1 MIRTMPA
8 ATDWGRYWNL
18 RSDTIYLN
26 HGSFGPAP
34 EPVLAA
40 QRRWKTAL
48 DEQPMDF
55 FTRLHEPAWHGARRR
70 LAEWLG
76 AAEDNL
82 VFVENATHAMNIVA
96 DSFPLAVDDEVVLND
111 HEYGA
116 VIRIWRRACE
126 RAGAAPPRIA
136 ALPRPLDD
144 PEEVVKSIFAAVT
157 PRTRLIIVS
166 HITSPTALT
175 LPVEAICRRAATA
188 GIAVCVD
195 GPHALA
201 QLDLSL
207 DSLGCDFYAASC
219 HKWLSA
225 PFGSG
230 FLYVAPRHQSSIRVP
245 QLSWGRLL
253 PATPAAW
260 FEEFIWSGTRDSSPY
275 LAIPDAIDFL
285 LSVGIESFRTHARSL
300 ADYARRRLGERFQL
314 PPLATHPDRWHVAM
328 AHLPLPPGD
337 ARQLQHS
344 LWNKYR
350 IEVPIVAW
358 SGGRYVRVSCHL
370 YNTREQIDLL
380 ADALEDLIGHGG

>member
-1 MIRTMPA
+1 MPA
-8 ATDWGRYWNL
+8 AAATDLGRLWKL
-18 RSDTIYLN
+18 RPDTIYLN

-40 QRRWKTAL
+40 QRRWKAAL

-55 FTRLHEPAWHGARRR
+55 FTRLHEPAWRAARKH

-82 VFVENATHAMNIVA
+82 VFVENATHAMNVVA
-96 DSFPLAVDDEVVLND
+96 DSFPLATGDEVLLND

-126 RAGAAPPRIA
+126 RAGAAPPVIA
-136 ALPRPLDD
+136 PLPRPFDD
-144 PEEVVKSIFAAVT
+144 PEQVVEAVFAAVT
-157 PRTRLIIVS
+157 PRTRLIVAS

-175 LPVEAICRRAATA
+175 LPVEAICRRAAAA
-188 GIAVCVD
+188 GIAVCID

-207 DSLGCDFYAASC
+207 DALGCDYYAASC

-230 FLYVAPRHQSSIRVP
+230 FLYVAPHRQASVRVP

-260 FEEFIWSGTRDSSPY
+260 FEEFIWSGTRDPSPY
-275 LAIPDAIDFL
+275 LAIPDAIEL
-285 LSVGIESFRTHARSL
+285 MRSVGLETFRQHAREL
-300 ADYARRRLGERFQL
+300 ASYARSRLIDRFQL
-314 PPLATHPDRWHVAM
+314 PPLATRHDDWHVAM
-328 AHLPLPPGD
+328 AHVPLPPGD
-337 ARQLQHS
+337 ARSLQQA
-344 LWNKYR
+344 LWHKHR
-350 IEVPIVAW
+350 IEVPIVDW
-358 SGGRYVRVSCHL
+358 NGSRYVRVSCHL
-370 YNTREQIDLL
+370 YNTREQIDVLVDALDQLL
-380 ADALEDLIGHGG
+380 ASEA